1 MIIEHWEIDRSRSG
15 LLFAVRH
22 LVISRTAGRFNHW
35 HGCVLVPDG
44 DLTRA
49 VVDVVIDPAS
59 IDTGVRRR
67 DEHLRSAEYLDVKRY
82 PTITFMA
89 RQVSAEPNWRWRV
102 TGGLTIRNITREV
115 TLAVERNSCARDSR
129 GNDRARFSATTSI
142 DRREF
147 GFTGNLALDA
157 GGLVI
162 GERIDVAVEIEA
174 VRRTAVRA
182 A

>member
-1 MIIEHWEIDRSRSG
+1 MTIEYWEIDSSRSG
-15 LLFAVRH
+15 ILFAVQH
-22 LVISRTAGRFNHW
+22 LVISRTSGRFNRW
-35 HGCVLVPDG
+35 HGSVIVPDG

-49 VVDVVIDPAS
+49 VVDVVIDPSS

-67 DEHLRSAEYLDVKRY
+67 DKHLRSRDYLDVTRY
-82 PTITFMA
+82 PTITFIA
-89 RQVSAEPNWRWRV
+89 RQVDAEPDWRWRV
-102 TGGLTIRNITREV
+102 TGDLTIRNITREV
-115 TLAVERNSCARDSR
+115 TLAVERQSCLRDSR
-129 GNDRARFSATTSI
+129 GTDRARFSATTSI

-162 GERIDVAVEIEA
+162 GDRIEIAVDVEA
-174 VRRTAVRA
+174 VRRSASLA